1 VTITSQIQKVR
12 ILVELVEDGS
22 GAVLDI
28 GRGEYGDGVL
38 RESFGKLD
46 ASVVVFLRRDTGR
59 DYHSST
65 RSLPPT
71 WKVVTAPSPALS
83 RCGCVSCSGWPNLS
97 SAADTECSC
106 LFPLAAPR
114 HRALQAN
121 WRNLEEQEE
130 QEDMWSERRMTES
143 LDLSPLGR

>member
-12 ILVELVEDGS
+12 ILVELVKDGS

-65 RSLPPT
+65 RSLP
-71 WKVVTAPSPALS
+71 SHIE
-83 RCGCVSCSGWPNLS
+83 GCNRTFSG
-97 SAADTECSC
+97 
-106 LFPLAAPR
+106 
-114 HRALQAN
+114 
-121 WRNLEEQEE
+121 LEQ
-130 QEDMWSERRMTES
+130 MRMR
-143 LDLSPLGR
+143 LM